1 MTALLL
7 VVVSSLA
14 LAVVGA
20 LVDGLFWLTLVGL
33 ALFLVSAALGA
44 ARGPRPGPRPRP
56 RTPARHTGLCP
67 GARLTCSTPTT
78 APWSRPSTAARAPSG
93 SAAT

>member
-7 VVVSSLA
+7 VLVSALA

-33 ALFLVSAALGA
+33 ALFLVSAALGEAHGLARARDRGRRPATPGSAA
-44 ARGPRPGPRPRP
+44 ARG
-56 RTPARHTGLCP
+56 
-67 GARLTCSTPTT
+67 
-78 APWSRPSTAARAPSG
+78 
-93 SAAT
+93 

>member
-1 MTALLL
+1 VTALLL

-44 ARGPRPGPRPRP
+44 ARGLARARDRGRRPVIRGSA
-56 RTPARHTGLCP
+56 PARG
-67 GARLTCSTPTT
+67 
-78 APWSRPSTAARAPSG
+78 
-93 SAAT
+93 

>member
-44 ARGPRPGPRPRP
+44 ARGLARARDRGRRPVIRGSA
-56 RTPARHTGLCP
+56 PARG
-67 GARLTCSTPTT
+67 
-78 APWSRPSTAARAPSG
+78 
-93 SAAT
+93 

>member
-33 ALFLVSAALGA
+33 ALFLVSAALGE
-44 ARGPRPGPRPRP
+44 ARGLARARDRGRRPVIWGSA
-56 RTPARHTGLCP
+56 PARG
-67 GARLTCSTPTT
+67 
-78 APWSRPSTAARAPSG
+78 
-93 SAAT
+93 

>member
-7 VVVSSLA
+7 VVASSLA

-33 ALFLVSAALGA
+33 ALFLVSAALGE
-44 ARGPRPGPRPRP
+44 ARGLARSAGQRRRPR
-56 RTPARHTGLCP
+56 GS
-67 GARLTCSTPTT
+67 G
-78 APWSRPSTAARAPSG
+78 SG
-93 SAAT
+93 SAPARG

>member
-33 ALFLVSAALGA
+33 ALSLVSAALGA
-44 ARGPRPGPRPRP
+44 ARGLARARDRGRRPVIRGSA
-56 RTPARHTGLCP
+56 PARG
-67 GARLTCSTPTT
+67 
-78 APWSRPSTAARAPSG
+78 
-93 SAAT
+93 

>member
-44 ARGPRPGPRPRP
+44 ARGLARARNRGRRPVIRGSA
-56 RTPARHTGLCP
+56 PARG
-67 GARLTCSTPTT
+67 
-78 APWSRPSTAARAPSG
+78 
-93 SAAT
+93 